1 MMILPTISLAMLLLL
16 TRLNQLNT
24 IFHWQLP
31 RKIKEMS
38 GVKPEHELGLEKH
51 SSRRWMRR
59 FCHYYKLLTIS
70 FISLLYFTSIFK
82 QYLDKFRFEKSPTED
97 QESCFSINVEL
108 ATKGF
113 IGIRVGQGNVVYMRQ
128 NNTNISVHRRA
139 WVSINKQN

>member
-1 MMILPTISLAMLLLL
+1 
-16 TRLNQLNT
+16 
-24 IFHWQLP
+24 
-31 RKIKEMS
+31 MS
-38 GVKPEHELGLEKH
+38 RVKPEHELGLEKL
-51 SSRRWMRR
+51 SSRRWMQR

-70 FISLLYFTSIFK
+70 LISLLYFTSIFK

-113 IGIRVGQGNVVYMRQ
+113 IGIRVGHGNVVYMRQ

-139 WVSINKQN
+139 